1 MYNITQEQYNT
12 RTMPHPLDK
21 SALSADKS
29 NLRQVILGFPKQF
42 KKALEFSS
50 GIKAEGEFNK
60 IIVCGMGGSALP
72 ADVVKTYLESKNIN
86 LPIMICRTYCLPSLA
101 TKKSLILASS
111 YSGNTEETLA
121 CYNEAKAQGFKI
133 IGLARG
139 GKLENLCLKDKTPFI
154 KYPDD
159 GKTFQPRY
167 ALGYAFTAILSI
179 LANHGLIPNVNKDV
193 ENLASKLTPEK
204 FENQGKEIAE
214 KLVGAIP
221 IFYSS
226 DKFGE
231 SVARIIK
238 IKINENS
245 KTQAFYNVF
254 PELNHNEMVG
264 FTNLQ
269 GKYHIII
276 FKDKDDHERIQK
288 RIKITSEILKAQ
300 GLPVSVLEMRGETI
314 LEKMFS
320 TILLGDWISYYL
332 ALALHQD
339 PTPVKMVEDFK
350 KKMEE

>member
-1 MYNITQEQYNT
+1 MYNITQEQDNT

-21 SALSADKS
+21 S
-29 NLRQVILGFPKQF
+29 NLRQVILDFPKQF
-42 KKALEFSS
+42 EKALKFSS
-50 GIKAEGEFNK
+50 GIKTEGKFNK
-60 IIVCGMGGSALP
+60 VIICGMGGSALP
-72 ADVVKTYLESKNIN
+72 ADVVKIYLESKNID
-86 LPIMICRTYCLPSLA
+86 LPIIICRTYNLPSL
-101 TKKSLILASS
+101 TRKGSLILASS

-121 CYNEAKAQGFKI
+121 CYEEAKKRGLKI

-139 GKLENLCLKDKTPFI
+139 GKLEEQCLKDKTPFI
-154 KYPDD
+154 KYPND
-159 GKTFQPRY
+159 GPTFQPRY
-167 ALGYAFTAILSI
+167 ALGYVFSSILSI
-179 LANHGLIPNVNKDV
+179 LANQELIPNVHQKIRG
-193 ENLASKLTPEK
+193 LASKLAPKKLEK
-204 FENQGKEIAE
+204 QGKDIAA
-214 KLVGAIP
+214 KLVGTIP

-231 SVARIIK
+231 SVARIVK

-269 GKYHIII
+269 GKYHVVI
-276 FKDKDDHERIQK
+276 FHDKDDHERIQK
-288 RIKITSEILKAQ
+288 RIKITSEILKNK
-300 GLPVSVLEMRGETI
+300 GVPVSILEMQGETI

-332 ALALHQD
+332 ALKLNQD

-350 KKMEE
+350 KKMEKIIIM